1 MANEKEA
8 GRIPKRK
15 LPEFKIRESQIKDMK
30 VSAKI
35 LEMLSD
41 KPEVLKKIVD
51 EFTKLA
57 NIPEEEAVAAS
68 YEAKE
73 KILNMLASNLKE
85 LSADDIEKNMSI
97 VWRQVPYIWYIIW
110 YTPYIWVVWGP
121 EIVIE
126 REGFN
131 FGQTEAQLGRRFKW

>member
-8 GRIPKRK
+8 RRIPKRK
-15 LPEFKIRESQIKDMK
+15 LPELKIRESQIKDMK

-57 NIPEEEAVAAS
+57 NIPEEDAVAAS

-73 KILNMLASNLKE
+73 KILNMLASNLKG
-85 LSADDIEKNMSI
+85 LSDDDIEKNMSI

-131 FGQTEAQLGRRFKW
+131 FGQTEAQPGRRFKW

>member
-1 MANEKEA
+1 MANEKEP

-57 NIPEEEAVAAS
+57 NIPEEDAVAAS

-73 KILNMLASNLKE
+73 KILNMVASNLKE
-85 LSADDIEKNMSI
+85 LSEDDIEKNMSI

-131 FGQTEAQLGRRFKW
+131 FGQAEAQPGKRFKW

>member
-51 EFTKLA
+51 EFTKLV
-57 NIPEEEAVAAS
+57 NVPEDDAVAAS

-73 KILNMLASNLKE
+73 KILNMVAANLKE
-85 LSADDIEKNMSI
+85 LSEDDIEKNMSI

-131 FGQTEAQLGRRFKW
+131 FGQAEAQSGRRFKW

>member
-15 LPEFKIRESQIKDMK
+15 LPEFKVRESQIRDMK
-30 VSAKI
+30 ASAKI

-41 KPEVLKKIVD
+41 KPDVLKKIVD
-51 EFTKLA
+51 EFSKLSTV
-57 NIPEEEAVAAS
+57 PEEDAVAAS
-68 YEAKE
+68 FEAKE
-73 KILNMLASNLKE
+73 KILNMIAVNLRD
-85 LSADDIEKNMSI
+85 LSEEDIEKNMSI

-110 YTPYIWVVWGP
+110 YTPYVWVVWGP

-126 REGFN
+126 REGFD
-131 FGQTEAQLGRRFKW
+131 FGQTEAQSRRRYKW